1 MLDIGEGNIGAIA
14 KEGESKPS
22 WIRIPEEFLLR
33 TDGDK
38 ISYMVNVVYTDLA
51 TKYMEYEYLRQRAI
65 LTPTNDIA
73 DKINNYIVSL
83 VPDDEKEYLSC
94 DSILKG
100 ADSHDSYDLLY
111 PVEFLNSLNG
121 NDFPQYKLNLKNGVP
136 VMLLWNL
143 NQAEGLCNGTRLIIT
158 TLGDMVIQGH
168 IMSGTHKGNFVLIP
182 RISLVLKTTNSLFVY
197 KDVNIQL
204 KYDIL

>member
-1 MLDIGEGNIGAIA
+1 
-14 KEGESKPS
+14 
-22 WIRIPEEFLLR
+22 
-33 TDGDK
+33 
-38 ISYMVNVVYTDLA
+38 VYTDLA

-121 NDFPQYKLNLKNGVP
+121 NNFPQYKLNLKNGVP

-168 IMSGTHKGNFVLIP
+168 IMSGTHKGKFVLIP